1 MFLGSLEEV
10 EQKRRGS
17 SFALVRSPIVLN
29 GGPHF
34 YRFRAKHCA
43 PHHHESIKKIEVD
56 PPARVGRAARAR
68 GSAESARRAAPTPT
82 KKKGR
87 PTSALKVFSFD
98 RDFTSLP
105 ALLSGPLSIP
115 LPALRR
121 GERTAKAC
129 ARVDTQALAVSAR
142 EAAAKDFEEKQQRRT
157 LKRSSSEGLCREAA
171 AKDFEECDNQMK
183 RAFFPPPP
191 WSSLFFPF
199 ALFRHREEQ
208 AIDSVSSLIRFDTP
222 CARPR
227 SAPPRH
233 RPPDGAWIFI

>member
-17 SFALVRSPIVLN
+17 TSFALVRSPIVLN

-43 PHHHESIKKIEVD
+43 PHHHESIKKIEID

-105 ALLSGPLSIP
+105 VLLSGPLSIP

-129 ARVDTQALAVSAR
+129 ARVGTQALAVSAR

-157 LKRSSSEGLCREAA
+157 LKRSSSEGL
-171 AKDFEECDNQMK
+171 
-183 RAFFPPPP
+183 
-191 WSSLFFPF
+191 
-199 ALFRHREEQ
+199 
-208 AIDSVSSLIRFDTP
+208 
-222 CARPR
+222 
-227 SAPPRH
+227 
-233 RPPDGAWIFI
+233 